1 MNHIRTPQDAFQVIQ
16 SDVRN
21 FRALLHSIHPLRALE
36 KAEVVFYDH
45 FPTLLAGFGITLGG
59 IIASWIL
66 YRLILWFGLPLRS
79 QPHFRVARD
88 AKGRKRAEQHDP
100 QTGKVTWKDIEGQ
113 FIGAED
119 VEENVADTR
128 PIYYN
133 NRSSIVHFLALFLL
147 IVCII
152 LAFYTGFWVAG
163 FSFFN
168 LAMSLGVIGILV
180 TYSFSAPISNT
191 TAAFIMFGTGL
202 WTEGMAIALSR
213 DNTPGIIMQMG
224 IFYTVI
230 KLRSA
235 QGRLILRTVPNRFFM
250 DDIVDR
256 YVEDEEGMQG
266 FDATDID
273 RKINRAI
280 SSGYDPT
287 FTQHLRNRRTIVK
300 E

>member
-21 FRALLHSIHPLRALE
+21 FRALLHNIHPMRAIE
-36 KAEVVFYDH
+36 KAEVVFFDH

-59 IIASWIL
+59 IIAAWIL
-66 YRLILWFGLPLRS
+66 YRLILWFGLPLKS
-79 QPHFRVARD
+79 QPHFRVAKD
-88 AKGRKRAEQHDP
+88 ARGRKRVEQHDP

-113 FIGAED
+113 YSYVGNAEEPAESTPD
-119 VEENVADTR
+119 VR

-133 NRSSIVHFLALFLL
+133 NRSSIVHFLALFFL

-191 TAAFIMFGTGL
+191 TGAFIMFGTGL

-213 DNTPGIIMQMG
+213 DNVPGTIMQMG
-224 IFYTVI
+224 IFYTLGETLTGSKSQFKVE
-230 KLRSA
+230 KLTHSLFLFIT
-235 QGRLILRTVPNRFFM
+235 GKFLC
-250 DDIVDR
+250 
-256 YVEDEEGMQG
+256 
-266 FDATDID
+266 
-273 RKINRAI
+273 
-280 SSGYDPT
+280 
-287 FTQHLRNRRTIVK
+287 TQKKT
-300 E
+300 